1 MLSPGTRLGTFEV
14 LGPLGAGGMGE
25 VYRAADTRLKREVAL
40 KILPEA
46 FAADPGRLARFERE
60 ARILASLNHP
70 GLAAIYG
77 LEQEGPIR
85 YIVMELVPGE
95 TLDEKLA
102 RRIPLREALLIARQI
117 AEALEAAHEKGV
129 VHRDL
134 KPSNIKVTPAGKVKV
149 LDLGLAK
156 AMDAVSDPSDASR
169 SPTAILDQ
177 TRPGVILGTAEFMS
191 PEQARGKPL
200 DKRTDIWA
208 FGCILFEM
216 LSGRR
221 PFGGET
227 ISDVIAAI
235 LSTEPDWTALPA
247 TTPPR
252 IQDLLRRC
260 LEKDVAKRLRDAG
273 DATIEIDQALAESGP
288 GGVAALRTPAPSPPQ
303 GYAPAAPAVS
313 APRRRRAAAPA
324 LLATALVLGA
334 IAGWFVLRSRQ
345 TAKVR
350 PASGSLVV
358 LPSRDLSGAPGGQL
372 MGDGLV
378 ETLSVRLGQVPGV
391 QIVTPVAAI
400 AASDAQSDPLRAARS
415 VGARLA
421 LRSSILRSGDAVR
434 ILYSVWD
441 VETRRQ
447 LAGGQV
453 DGKASDL
460 FEMQD
465 RLFDRVSADL
475 NFERPGG
482 GRTPTPP
489 GLPTA
494 SQQERYLQAIGSLQR
509 RDKAASVDEAVRLL
523 EGLGAEAPGSA
534 LVHAALGRAYLARYS
549 LTRDKSWAERG
560 RDEAETA
567 RRLDPSAGEVDVT
580 LGVALL
586 IGGERD
592 RAEEAFRR
600 ALAARPSNAEAL
612 VGLGRARAAAGD
624 AAGAEQNF
632 RKAIELQPF
641 LFSPYSELGALYFER
656 GRYAEAADVY
666 RRLTRITPDSY
677 SAFNN
682 LGGAL
687 TMTCDFDRAT
697 DAYRRALEIRPTHG
711 SAATNLGLNQL
722 WRGRYAEAVPSF
734 ERAAQYAPKS
744 FEIWANLGDA
754 YRAAGAPAEKSASA
768 YARSISLA
776 TESLAV
782 NPKDVAA
789 HSFLATSYAKTGR
802 PREAEEHRRQALALD
817 DKNPN
822 VLLDA
827 AVVSA
832 LAGRRVEAV
841 EWVRKA
847 VDSGY
852 CATIIGHQPEL
863 ASLRDDP
870 GFKAIIAAPRKA
882 AGSS

>member
-1 MLSPGTRLGTFEV
+1 
-14 LGPLGAGGMGE
+14 
-25 VYRAADTRLKREVAL
+25 
-40 KILPEA
+40 
-46 FAADPGRLARFERE
+46 
-60 ARILASLNHP
+60 
-70 GLAAIYG
+70 
-77 LEQEGPIR
+77 
-85 YIVMELVPGE
+85 
-95 TLDEKLA
+95 
-102 RRIPLREALLIARQI
+102 
-117 AEALEAAHEKGV
+117 
-129 VHRDL
+129 
-134 KPSNIKVTPAGKVKV
+134 
-149 LDLGLAK
+149 
-156 AMDAVSDPSDASR
+156 
-169 SPTAILDQ
+169 
-177 TRPGVILGTAEFMS
+177 VILGTAEFMS

-235 LSTEPDWTALPA
+235 LSTEPEWTALPA

-260 LEKDVAKRLRDAG
+260 LEKDVARRLRDAG

-288 GGVAALRTPAPSPPQ
+288 GGAQSPRTPAPAFTPASGAPSP
-303 GYAPAAPAVS
+303 APAPG
-313 APRRRRAAAPA
+313 RRRRAAAPA

-345 TAKVR
+345 AAKVR

-372 MGDGLV
+372 IGDAFV
-378 ETLSVRLGQVPGV
+378 EMLSVRLGQVPGV
-391 QIVTPVAAI
+391 QVVTPVAAI
-400 AASDAQSDPLRAARS
+400 AASDAKSDPLQAARS

-421 LRSSILRSGDAVR
+421 VRSSILRSGDALR

-447 LAGGQV
+447 IAGGQI
-453 DGKASDL
+453 DGAASDI
-460 FEMQD
+460 FGIQD
-465 RLFDRVSADL
+465 RLVDRVAADL
-475 NFERPGG
+475 NIELPGER

-494 SQQERYLQAIGSLQR
+494 TQQEKYLQAIGSLQR

-523 EGLGAEAPGSA
+523 EGLGSEAPRSA
-534 LVHAALGRAYLARYS
+534 LVHAALGRAYLARYAT
-549 LTRDKSWAERG
+549 TRDKSWAERG
-560 RDEAETA
+560 RAEAETA
-567 RRLDPSAGEVDVT
+567 RRLDPSPGEVDVT

-586 IGGERD
+586 IVGERD

-612 VGLGRARAAAGD
+612 VGLGRTRAAAGD
-624 AAGAEQNF
+624 WAGAEQNF
-632 RKAIELQPF
+632 RKAIDLQPF
-641 LFSPYSELGALYFER
+641 LYSPYSELGALYFER
-656 GRYAEAADVY
+656 GRYAEAANVY

-697 DAYRRALEIRPTHG
+697 DAYRRALEIRPAHG

-776 TESLAV
+776 AESLAV
-782 NPKDVAA
+782 NPKDIAA

-832 LAGRRVEAV
+832 LAGRRTEAV

-847 VDSGY
+847 VASAY
-852 CATIIGHQPEL
+852 CATIIGNQPEL